1 MSSRTKKVA
10 VIGAGISG
18 VSAAAHLLKQ
28 GLETVLF
35 ERSDIPGGV
44 WHYDERS
51 ALESTFPN
59 TRPSVGD
66 YKTRPAVAY
75 STPPPEYD
83 DQKDLEIA
91 HAPPGPSYAGLRNNV
106 STRLMKTSL
115 QDWPEGTEDYVT
127 QKVLEEYIQ
136 AFSNNHGVTAIT
148 QYHTRVEEV
157 RKQGAEWV
165 LRTTTLQKS
174 SAGAHLVERRWTFD
188 AVVVASGHYNTPNI
202 PNWPGIAEWKSARPA
217 QVWHSKGYRK
227 PHQFKDQNILVI
239 GASVSANDIAKEAG
253 PYANKIYQSTR
264 NGELDLPAV
273 LLPPNATRVAEIQS
287 FDLDKEHLDDS
298 ADPASPIPGTVT
310 LVDGQKIENLHAVVV
325 CTGYITSYPF
335 LPHLHN
341 DDIPAS
347 EADESVLVTAKGDM
361 VHNLYKDIF
370 YIPDPT
376 LSFIGAPYHIAT
388 FSLFEFQAQA
398 VARVLVGK
406 TSLPTEQEMRAEYG
420 EKVAKKGL
428 GRDFHSLRGERQE
441 ETYVT
446 DLVNWVNQDAVRR
459 GSDDK
464 MIGHTDQWRQAKA
477 DQLEQFKWF
486 RSRTAENLDEPH
498 PESVKK
504 LMSIF
509 TDVAVVTAVVP
520 ETAA

>member
-1 MSSRTKKVA
+1 MSGEAKRVA

-18 VSAAAHLLKQ
+18 VSAAAHLLRQ
-28 GLETVLF
+28 GLETILF

-51 ALESTFPN
+51 ALESSFPN

-66 YKTRPAVAY
+66 YTTRPAVPY
-75 STPPPEYD
+75 STPPPEFD
-83 DQKDLEIA
+83 DQKDLEVA

-136 AFSNNHGVTAIT
+136 ALSNDHGVTAIT

-157 RKQGAEWV
+157 RKQGSEWV

-227 PHQFKDQNILVI
+227 PQQFKDKNILLI

-253 PYANKIYQSTR
+253 PYAKKIYQSTR
-264 NGELDLPAV
+264 NGELDLPAT
-273 LLPPNATRVAEIQS
+273 LLPPNATRVAEIES
-287 FDLDKEHLDDS
+287 FDLHANDLSDS
-298 ADPASPIPGTVT
+298 ADPNSPIPGTVT
-310 LVDGQKIENLHAVVV
+310 LVDGQKIENIHAVVV

-341 DDIPAS
+341 DDLPAS
-347 EADESVLVTAKGDM
+347 QADDFVLVTAEGEM
-361 VHNLYKDIF
+361 VHNLHKDIF
-370 YIPDPT
+370 YIPDPS
-376 LSFIGAPYHIAT
+376 LSFIGTPYHIAT
-388 FSLFEFQAQA
+388 FSLFDFQAQA
-398 VARVLVGK
+398 VARVLSGK
-406 TSLPTEQEMRAEYG
+406 ALLPAEKEMRAEYK

-428 GRDFHSLRGERQE
+428 GRDFHSLRGEKLE
-441 ETYVT
+441 ENYVT
-446 DLVNWVNQDAVRR
+446 DLVNWVNQEADER
-459 GSDDK
+459 GSGDK
-464 MIGHTDQWRQAKA
+464 MIGHTDEWRKAKA
-477 DQLEQFKWF
+477 DQVEQFKWL
-486 RSRTAENLDEPH
+486 RSRTGANNDEPQ

-504 LMSIF
+504 LISVF
-509 TDVAVVTAVVP
+509 TDVAA
-520 ETAA
+520 

>member
-1 MSSRTKKVA
+1 MSIKAKKVA

-28 GLETVLF
+28 GLETVVF

-51 ALESTFPN
+51 ALESSFPN

-66 YKTRPAVAY
+66 YKTRPAVPY
-75 STPPPEYD
+75 STPPPEYEND
-83 DQKDLEIA
+83 KDLEIA

-115 QDWPEGTEDYVT
+115 QDWPEGTDDYVT

-136 AFSNNHGVTAIT
+136 AFSNDHGVTAIT

-157 RKQGAEWV
+157 CKQGDEWV

-174 SAGAHLVERRWTFD
+174 SAGAHLIERRWTFD
-188 AVVVASGHYNTPNI
+188 AVVVASGHYNMPNI
-202 PNWPGIAEWKSARPA
+202 PNWPGIAEWKAARPS

-227 PHQFKDQNILVI
+227 PHQFKDKNILII

-253 PYANKIYQSTR
+253 PYANKIWQSTR
-264 NGELDLPAV
+264 NGELDLPAI
-273 LLPPNATRVAEIQS
+273 LLPPNATRVAEVKS
-287 FDLDKEHLDDS
+287 FDLDTEHVNDS
-298 ADPASPIPGTVT
+298 TDPKSPIPGTVT
-310 LVDGQKIENLHAVVV
+310 LVDGQKIENLHAVIVA
-325 CTGYITSYPF
+325 TGYITSYPF
-335 LPHLHN
+335 LSHLH
-341 DDIPAS
+341 DDDLPAS
-347 EADESVLVTAKGDM
+347 EADDHILVTAKGDM
-361 VHNLYKDIF
+361 AHNLHKDIF

-398 VARVLVGK
+398 VARVLAGK
-406 TSLPTEQEMRAEYG
+406 ATLPTEQEMRAEYQ
-420 EKVAKKGL
+420 EKVARKGL
-428 GRDFHSLRGERQE
+428 GRDFHSLRGEKQE
-441 ETYVT
+441 ENYVT
-446 DLVNWVNQDAVRR
+446 DLVSWVNQDAERH
-459 GSDDK
+459 GSEDK
-464 MIGHTDQWRQAKA
+464 MVGHTDAWRQAKA
-477 DQLEQFKWF
+477 DQLEQFKWL
-486 RSRTAENLDEPH
+486 RSRTAPSNGEPQ

-504 LMSIF
+504 LISVF
-509 TDVAVVTAVVP
+509 TDVAAIKLVT
-520 ETAA
+520 ETQA

>member
-1 MSSRTKKVA
+1 MSSEAKKVA

-28 GLETVLF
+28 GIETVLF

-51 ALESTFPN
+51 ALESSFPN

-66 YKTRPAVAY
+66 YITRPAMPY
-75 STPPPEYD
+75 STPPPEFE

-127 QKVLEEYIQ
+127 QKVLEEYVQ
-136 AFSNNHGVTAIT
+136 ALSNDHGVSVIT

-157 RKQGAEWV
+157 RKQGSQWI

-174 SAGAHLVERRWTFD
+174 AAGAHLVERRWTFD

-202 PNWPGIAEWKSARPA
+202 PNWPGIAEWKAARPA
-217 QVWHSKGYRK
+217 QVWHSKGYRR
-227 PHQFKDQNILVI
+227 PHQFKDKNIMLI

-253 PYANKIYQSTR
+253 SYANKIYQSTR
-264 NGELDLPAV
+264 NGDLDLPAS
-273 LLPPNATRVAEIQS
+273 LLPPNATRVAEIKS
-287 FDLDKEHLDDS
+287 FDLNKEHFNDS
-298 ADPASPIPGTVT
+298 ADSSSPIPGTIT
-310 LVDGQKIENLHAVVV
+310 LVDGQKIRDIHAVVV

-341 DDIPAS
+341 DDLPATQ
-347 EADESVLVTAKGDM
+347 ADDFVLVTAEGGM
-361 VHNLYKDIF
+361 AHNLHKDIF

-388 FSLFEFQAQA
+388 FSLFDFQAQA
-398 VARVLVGK
+398 VARVLSGK
-406 TSLPTEQEMRAEYG
+406 ASLPTEQEMRAEYKR
-420 EKVAKKGL
+420 KVEQKGL
-428 GRDFHSLRGERQE
+428 GRDFHSLRAEGQE
-441 ETYVT
+441 EEYVAN
-446 DLVNWVNQDAVRR
+446 LVSWMNK
-459 GSDDK
+459 GIDDDDSREK
-464 MIGHTDQWRQAKA
+464 MLGHTEEWHKAKA
-477 DQLEQFKWF
+477 DQREQLKWL
-486 RSRTAENLDEPH
+486 RSKTRPNPDEPQ
-498 PESVKK
+498 PDIVKK
-504 LMSIF
+504 LIGVF
-509 TDVAVVTAVVP
+509 TEVAA
-520 ETAA
+520 